1 MTQLDQEYDRVLQ
14 KILSEGVDDGDR
26 TGTGTRKIIGEQV
39 RFEASAENF
48 PILTKKRIVW
58 NSLWTELVWFIQGQT
73 NVEFLH
79 DHDVHIWDQWQKP
92 YTLDR
97 NLVSVKPIQK
107 EYVEYEGSFNHNIQ
121 ADYGSQKEKLAG
133 IWKNMMKRCYKEENH
148 NHEYYKS
155 TSVCKRWHNP
165 ENFIEDVKEIPHW
178 QYKKNNWNKFE
189 LDKDYY
195 GSNQYSPE
203 TCVWLSSRENKFYSK
218 STNPISVKTPKGKEK
233 LYLTL
238 KRASKDLGITHSS
251 LHRFVNEG
259 MPDIVKGNNRNFI
272 GWNFDYKKFE
282 NKLLRLELIEDG
294 DVGPIYGK
302 QWRDWNGTD
311 QLQEV
316 VNGLRNNPTSR
327 RHIVSAW
334 NVDDIPNMSLPP
346 CHAFFQ
352 FVSKPQE
359 INDNRKLD
367 IVVTQRSVDAMLGM
381 PFNWSSYATLLIL
394 ISEITGHEPGE
405 VIWNGGDVHLYQNH
419 FEQARKVIELDK
431 TYEAPRLEI
440 ENIQSL
446 DDIQHS
452 TVNLVDYEC
461 GPFIKAPVAV

>member
-26 TGTGTRKIIGEQV
+26 TGTGTRKITGEQV

-73 NVEFLH
+73 NVGFLH
-79 DHDVHIWDQWQKP
+79 DHDVHIWDEW
-92 YTLDR
+92 
-97 NLVSVKPIQK
+97 
-107 EYVEYEGSFNHNIQ
+107 
-121 ADYGSQKEKLAG
+121 AD
-133 IWKNMMKRCYKEENH
+133 
-148 NHEYYKS
+148 
-155 TSVCKRWHNP
+155 
-165 ENFIEDVKEIPHW
+165 
-178 QYKKNNWNKFE
+178 
-189 LDKDYY
+189 
-195 GSNQYSPE
+195 
-203 TCVWLSSRENKFYSK
+203 
-218 STNPISVKTPKGKEK
+218 
-233 LYLTL
+233 
-238 KRASKDLGITHSS
+238 
-251 LHRFVNEG
+251 
-259 MPDIVKGNNRNFI
+259 
-272 GWNFDYKKFE
+272 
-282 NKLLRLELIEDG
+282 EDG
-294 DVGPIYGK
+294 EVGPVYSK

-311 QLQEV
+311 QLQKAV
-316 VNGLRNNPTSR
+316 DGLRENPSSR
-327 RHIVSAW
+327 RHLVSAW
-334 NVDDIPNMSLPP
+334 NVDDIPKMGLPP
-346 CHAFFQ
+346 CHLLYQ

-359 INDNRKLD
+359 DSDNRKLD
-367 IVVTQRSVDAMLGM
+367 IIVFQRSCDIFLGV

-419 FEQARKVIELDK
+419 FEQARKVIGLDK